1 MILSVKSKLTKNE
14 EETPEKEWPP
24 VKLYKSA
31 HGLDLN
37 EPEVIKKV
45 KEEKDCDIVLLR
57 NTRERKK
64 RGRTE
69 ECSFAEQWKGGW
81 VPFSGVL

>member
-1 MILSVKSKLTKNE
+1 M
-14 EETPEKEWPP
+14 
-24 VKLYKSA
+24 
-31 HGLDLN
+31 N

-57 NTRERKK
+57 NTREMKK